1 MIEQQCQPNQ
11 PQIKNESEETTM
23 KLHSTMSPQ
32 EWKDLLNYLTA
43 RGALITH
50 IPETDANGLF
60 VDYRFALI
68 EYKGE
73 FYYMQNP
80 HNMFEPFEVTRYS
93 KVSPYERRQNAYPRE
108 VRSTDDLLVYMN
120 AEHEQRPLK
129 GSPTQWL
136 FGDLR
141 GMRDGH
147 THLWRL
153 ENELAGWREKNILSS
168 LASIS
173 MAMHT
178 KDYCVLRFHSADGNH
193 FDYETKSR
201 RITG

>member
-1 MIEQQCQPNQ
+1 MND
-11 PQIKNESEETTM
+11 
-23 KLHSTMSPQ
+23 Q
-32 EWKDLLNYLTA
+32 EWNDLLNYLTV
-43 RGALITH
+43 RGALITDFA
-50 IPETDANGLF
+50 EKDNDGAF
-60 VDYRFALI
+60 VRYKYAII

-73 FYYMQNP
+73 FYYMQNTL
-80 HNMFEPFEVTRYS
+80 NMFEPFEVTRYS

-108 VRSTDDLLVYMN
+108 VRDTDELLVYMN

-129 GSPTQWL
+129 DAPTQWL
-136 FGDLR
+136 FNDLR
-141 GMRDGH
+141 GMKDGH

-153 ENELAGWREKNILSS
+153 ENELAGWREKDILGR
-168 LASIS
+168 LTSIS
-173 MAMHT
+173 MVMHT

>member
-1 MIEQQCQPNQ
+1 MIQPQCQPSKT
-11 PQIKNESEETTM
+11 KNESEETIM

-50 IPETDANGLF
+50 IPETDENGLF
-60 VDYRFALI
+60 VDYRYALI
-68 EYKGE
+68 EYRGE

-80 HNMFEPFEVTRYS
+80 LNMFEPFEVTRYS
-93 KVSPYERRQNAYPRE
+93 KVTPYERRQNAYPRE
-108 VRSTDDLLVYMN
+108 VRDTDELLVYMN
-120 AEHEQRPLK
+120 AKHEQRPLND
-129 GSPTQWL
+129 TYVQWL

-141 GMRDGH
+141 GMKDGH

-153 ENELAGWREKNILSS
+153 ENELAGWREKDILSN
-168 LASIS
+168 LMSIS
-173 MAMHT
+173 TIMHT
-178 KDYCVLRFHSADGNH
+178 KDYLVLRFHSADGNH